1 MGVFTRSRAGSILG
15 GIAVVGVSAVFLAG
29 CAGDSGGGS
38 GTTEPS
44 ESLDLKIG
52 TALPVT
58 GNLAF
63 LGPPEIAG
71 TEYAASEV
79 NAANAGV
86 TIEMI
91 QGDSGD
97 TDNKAYETEIPRL
110 LGEDVS
116 AIIGAASSGTSLQFI
131 DQVVGAGVI
140 QFSPDNTSVAFST
153 YDDDGLYF
161 RTAPSDVLQGQVL
174 GNLIAGDTDNKAYET
189 EIPRILGEGATAVI
203 GAASSGTSLQFIDQV
218 IAANAI
224 QFSPAN
230 TSAAFTGYEDN
241 GLYWRTAPSDVL
253 QGEVLGNLI
262 AGDGNETLGLL
273 ILNDS
278 YGTGLACFAKAAFEA
293 AGGSVVA
300 ASLYNTGDTNF
311 SAQVSDVLAAD
322 PDAIALITFEEVKTI
337 IPELLGADFPAD
349 KMYFVD
355 GNLANFGDEFDAG
368 TLAGAKGTYP
378 AVDPESIAAF
388 RDALQSYWTGAGNAE
403 LADYTYAPESYD
415 AVILLAL
422 AALEAGSSAGPDVAA
437 HLQQVSG
444 GAGNGTKCTSYGECA
459 DIIIAGGVA
468 DYDGVSGP
476 ITFNEV
482 GDPTQASIGIFQY
495 GDDNNYS
502 FLNVG

>member
-1 MGVFTRSRAGSILG
+1 MGVFTRSRAAQVMG
-15 GIAVVGVSAVFLAG
+15 GIALAG
-29 CAGDSGGGS
+29 ASVLVLVGCSGGS
-38 GTTEPS
+38 TTDPTEPAAAGFDFPIDCDAAEPAS
-44 ESLDLKIG
+44 YTPEYSSTSTGPGTDLTYKIG

-79 NAANAGV
+79 NAAAKGV
-86 TIEMI
+86 TIDLI

-110 LGEDVS
+110 LGE
-116 AIIGAASSGTSLQFI
+116 
-131 DQVVGAGVI
+131 
-140 QFSPDNTSVAFST
+140 
-153 YDDDGLYF
+153 
-161 RTAPSDVLQGQVL
+161 
-174 GNLIAGDTDNKAYET
+174 
-189 EIPRILGEGATAVI
+189 GATAII

-262 AGDGNETLGLL
+262 AGDGNETLGM
-273 ILNDS
+273 IVLNDS
-278 YGTGLACFAKAAFEA
+278 YGTGLACFTKKSFEA
-293 AGGSVVA
+293 AGGEVVA

-311 SAQVSDVLAAD
+311 SAQVEDVLAAQ

-337 IPELLGADFPAD
+337 IPELVGADFPSD

-368 TLAGAKGTYP
+368 TVAGAKGTYP
-378 AVDPESIAAF
+378 AVDPETISSF
-388 RDALQSYWTGAGNAE
+388 RDSLQSYWTGAGNSE
-403 LADYTYAPESYD
+403 LTDFTYAPESYD

-422 AALEAGSSAGPDVAA
+422 AALEAGSTAGPDVAA

-444 GAGNGTKCTSYGECA
+444 GSGDGTKCTTYAECA
-459 DIIIAGGVA
+459 DIIIGGGVA

-482 GDPTQASIGIFQY
+482 GDPTEASIGVFQY
-495 GDDNNYS
+495 GDDNNYE

>member
-110 LGEDVS
+110 LGD
-116 AIIGAASSGTSLQFI
+116 
-131 DQVVGAGVI
+131 
-140 QFSPDNTSVAFST
+140 
-153 YDDDGLYF
+153 
-161 RTAPSDVLQGQVL
+161 
-174 GNLIAGDTDNKAYET
+174 
-189 EIPRILGEGATAVI
+189 GATAII

-230 TSAAFTGYEDN
+230 TSAAFTGYEDK

-262 AGDGNETLGLL
+262 AGDGAETLGMI

-278 YGTGLACFAKAAFEA
+278 YGTGLACFTKAAFEA
-293 AGGSVVA
+293 AGGEVVA
-300 ASLYNTGDTNF
+300 ASMYNTGDTNF
-311 SAQVSDVLAAD
+311 SSQIEDVLAAS
-322 PDAIALITFEEVKTI
+322 PDAIALITFEEVKTMV
-337 IPELLGADFPAD
+337 PELVASYDASQL
-349 KMYFVD
+349 YFVD
-355 GNLANFGDEFDAG
+355 GNLANFGDEFEAG

-378 AVDPESIAAF
+378 SVDPAQTEAF
-388 RDALQSYWTGAGNAE
+388 RTDLQAFVAE
-403 LADYTYAPESYD
+403 QGDPELKEFTYGPESYD
-415 AVILLAL
+415 SVILLAL
-422 AALEAGSSAGPDVAA
+422 AALQAGSTAGPDVAA
-437 HLQQVSG
+437 NLKSVSG
-444 GAGNGTKCTSYGECA
+444 GDGGTKCTTYAECA
-459 DIIIAGGVA
+459 DLIIAGEVA

-476 ITFNEV
+476 ITFNDV
-482 GDPTQASIGIFQY
+482 GDPTEATIGVFQY

-502 FLNVG
+502 WLNAG